1 MATLTVTSDVGG
13 TTKPVGALY
22 VPPGRD
28 VLDAGS
34 ATQLAETGLD
44 PAFTADLLSA
54 CLQHERCGVHL
65 YRSVG
70 GRTTNP
76 DFRARYEEFER
87 ETLRHVEILEELIAT
102 TGGDP
107 MYVSPSARATE
118 KAAAGLVESTFLLEG
133 SVDADTAELAMLEAV
148 LLAET
153 KDHGNWS
160 LLGQLAR
167 AMSDGPVKEAL
178 RAAVEVVLAEEEEH
192 YGWADNARAQLLYG
206 LATGGQAL
214 PEPDDE
220 VVDLTDATKEELYA
234 RAQELDI
241 EGRSSMT
248 KDELAAAIEE
258 NA

>member
-1 MATLTVTSDVGG
+1 MAILTVTSDVGG
-13 TTKPVGALY
+13 TTRPVGALY

-28 VLDAGS
+28 VLDAGLT
-34 ATQLAETGLD
+34 TQLAETGLD

-76 DFRARYEEFER
+76 DFQARYEEFER

-118 KAAAGLVESTFLLEG
+118 KAAAGLVESTFVLEG
-133 SVDADTAELAMLEAV
+133 SIDPDTAELAMLEAV

-153 KDHGNWS
+153 KDHGNWT
-160 LLGQLAR
+160 LLGRLAG
-167 AMSDGPVKEAL
+167 AMADGPVKEAL
-178 RAAVEVVLAEEEEH
+178 TAAVEVVLAEEEQH
-192 YGWADNARAQLLYG
+192 FGWADNARAQLLYG

-214 PEPDDE
+214 PEPGED
-220 VVDLTDATKEELYA
+220 VVDLTDATKDELYA
-234 RAQELDI
+234 KAQELEI